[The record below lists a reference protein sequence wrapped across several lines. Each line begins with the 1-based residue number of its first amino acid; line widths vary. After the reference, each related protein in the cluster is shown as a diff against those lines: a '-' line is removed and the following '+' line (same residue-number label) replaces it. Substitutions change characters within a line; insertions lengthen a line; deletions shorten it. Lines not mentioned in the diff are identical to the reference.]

1 MRCFGVGKLSTAAR
15 FTGENKLELLAKIEG
30 SEDYQSHIR
39 KLASH
44 SQERKIIKSRFKFG
58 EVYLRDESGR
68 LVPAPIEYH
77 GYQRKDEDTIDQALR
92 ELSSDLSQK
101 LGYLPNITSI
111 TIPRGLDYIA
121 KHHMYDTLCDGDSI
135 PQVSQP
141 WQVLGFLDATRSA
154 YDLDNTEGPEP
165 KVPRNIYHDHDFLVL
180 YVDYNAY
187 SLDFWVATIAEFTA
201 GLVGDEPPFSFRHQD
216 LAASYGNDDD
226 SKV

>member
-1 MRCFGVGKLSTAAR
+1 
-15 FTGENKLELLAKIEG
+15 
-30 SEDYQSHIR
+30 
-39 KLASH
+39 
-44 SQERKIIKSRFKFG
+44 
-58 EVYLRDESGR
+58 
-68 LVPAPIEYH
+68 
-77 GYQRKDEDTIDQALR
+77 
-92 ELSSDLSQK
+92 
-101 LGYLPNITSI
+101 
-111 TIPRGLDYIA
+111 
-121 KHHMYDTLCDGDSI
+121 MYDTLCDGDSI